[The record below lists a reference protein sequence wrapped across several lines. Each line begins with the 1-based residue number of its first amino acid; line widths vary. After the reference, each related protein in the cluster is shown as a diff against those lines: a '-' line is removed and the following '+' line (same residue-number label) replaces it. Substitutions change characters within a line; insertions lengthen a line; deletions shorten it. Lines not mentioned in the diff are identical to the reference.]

1 MVDMT
6 IMLIMV
12 TIIMHISR
20 IYVVPILLLM
30 QNGII
35 NIMLASIHSN
45 TYLEVLVIIQRIEL
59 VCIQD
64 VVLVRNGKHY

>member
-1 MVDMT
+1 MT

-64 VVLVRNGKHY
+64 AVLVRNGKHY